1 MKKEKKKYKYE
12 EVVEYAK
19 KILPKVKSRIELVQK
34 VAKHF
39 NLSPNTIDSYFRDYG
54 FRTGFK
60 SSGGSGEAFKKMWKE
75 IKEGKREPPSPKQ
88 VLISSSLKIL
98 KKIYERP
105 RFGYEF
111 NKLEQNLI
119 YGTLRRHGLVKVFRF
134 THRTF
139 GSKKTRY
146 GNLIRTKGT
155 IYFLPH
161 QTMQVYNMLKEV
173 FGEDLN
179 KQKKSILKAL
189 GIPFYSKKGYY
200 YHKETGEML

>member
-1 MKKEKKKYKYE
+1 MKKEKKKYRYE

-19 KILPKVKSRIELVQK
+19 KLLPKVKSRVELVQK

-60 SSGGSGEAFKKMWKE
+60 SSGGSGEALKEMWKE
-75 IKEGKREPPSPKQ
+75 IKEGKREPPSKP
-88 VLISSSLKIL
+88 VLISKSFEIL
-98 KKIYERP
+98 KKIYEKP

-111 NKLEQNLI
+111 NILEKNLI
-119 YGTLRRHGLVKVFRF
+119 CGTLRRHGLVKVFRF

-146 GNLIRTKGT
+146 GKLIKTKGT